1 MTTNPE
7 RTQRIEARLR
17 EGLEAVFVEVL
28 DESHLHAGHAGAQ
41 SGRGHF
47 RVTVVS
53 PRFRDLSAVQ
63 AQRLV
68 FEVLAE
74 EMESFIHALAMRT
87 VIPEDWEPSSGSQEG

>member
-1 MTTNPE
+1 MSAE
-7 RTQRIEARLR
+7 RTQRIETRLR

-53 PRFRDLSAVQ
+53 PRFRGLSPVQ

-68 FEVLAE
+68 FEVLQE
-74 EMESFIHALAMRT
+74 EMDSFVHALAMRT
-87 VIPEDWEPSSGSQEG
+87 VVPEDWVPPSGSEGG